1 MVTFTKQSIKSL
13 KGAKLWMGS
22 KFKKLSFKIP
32 FAYFLIILFTV
43 VVSYIVLD
51 TISTNSAQ
59 TKINETSLQTI
70 TSIQTNINLMIE
82 NVNNYSKMIFSDPNL
97 QSLLRQGDIYGN
109 LQAQGQVSSY
119 IYNLM
124 QAVPIIDSV
133 YVFDNAGHRLSVG
146 TQQLP
151 TFVAANVE
159 EAPWYRQ
166 AIANEGKY
174 FLQLNGSLRSSFSLE
189 ASEGEAGEALQKDEK
204 FVSFIRLIRD
214 LDNTSQLGVLV
225 INIKVESFAQ
235 AYGNLIGEDSFQV
248 AILDE
253 NNEIIVANAS
263 NDNQVHTPIEDVLVE
278 NKQILEEQLN
288 QADSGFFS
296 LSTDTQQ
303 YTASYLTDE
312 SDNWK
317 FISLNPHDF
326 IDTRN
331 KMLVLVM
338 FLLLIVNGTV
348 FFVSSFIISNSIIK
362 PIHKLLRAMNKAPSG
377 NLRKVNVEL
386 NSYEFEQLFIGY
398 NNMIQQID
406 QMVVEMMEEQNTI
419 RRAELGALQAQIK
432 PHFLYNTLD
441 SITSL
446 AMSGLNDQ
454 VVELL
459 EALGS
464 YYRMSVSRGRE
475 IITIGEEIEIV
486 RNYLIIQQVR
496 YQDVFEVEFD
506 IDERCTSAFI
516 PKLVL
521 QPLVENSIYHGIR
534 PKGATGK
541 IKITAMLME
550 GKRSGMHEGVQLCIS
565 DDGVGMS
572 KSEITQI
579 LNTERKGQI
588 QSFGLWGT
596 MERLRIFYKDAGQF
610 LIESDHNQGTTIT
623 IVIPNGVDMS
633 WEN

>member
-1 MVTFTKQSIKSL
+1 MVTYEKQSVRSL

-51 TISTNSAQ
+51 KVSTNSAQ
-59 TKINETSLQTI
+59 RKINETSLQTI

-82 NVNNYSKMIFSDPNL
+82 NVNNYSKMIFSDFNL
-97 QSLLRQGDIYGN
+97 QGLLRQGDIYSN

-133 YVFDNAGHRLSVG
+133 YVFDNGGHRLSVG

-151 TFVAANVE
+151 TFVNADVE
-159 EAPWYRQ
+159 ETSWYKR

-174 FLQLNGSLRSSFSLE
+174 FLQLNGR
-189 ASEGEAGEALQKDEK
+189 DDNHK

-235 AYGNLIGEDSFQV
+235 AYANLLGEDSFQV

-253 NNEIIVANAS
+253 NNELIVANAS
-263 NDNQVHTPIEDVLVE
+263 NDKQIHTPIEDVLAE
-278 NKQILEEQLN
+278 NKKRLEAELQ
-288 QADSGFFS
+288 QSDSGFFS
-296 LSTDTQQ
+296 LNTETQQ
-303 YTASYLTDE
+303 YTASFLVDE
-312 SDNWK
+312 NNHWK
-317 FISLNPHDF
+317 FISLNPYDF
-326 IDTRN
+326 VDTRN

-386 NSYEFEQLFIGY
+386 SSYEFEQLFIGY
-398 NNMIQQID
+398 NDMIQQID
-406 QMVVEMMEEQNTI
+406 QMVAEMIEEQNTI

-446 AMSGLNDQ
+446 ALSGLNDQ

-459 EALGS
+459 DALGS
-464 YYRMSVSRGRE
+464 YYRLSVSKGRE
-475 IITIGEEIEIV
+475 VITIGEEIEMV

-496 YQDVFEVEFD
+496 YRDVFEVEFD
-506 IDERCTSAFI
+506 IDARCNSVLI

-534 PKGATGK
+534 PKGGKGK
-541 IKITAMLME
+541 IRITVMPMD
-550 GKRSGMHEGVQLCIS
+550 GKQNGPQEGVLLSIS
-565 DDGVGMS
+565 DDGIGMS
-572 KSEITQI
+572 KPEITQI

-596 MERLRIFYKDAGQF
+596 MERLRIFYKDEGQF
-610 LIESDHNQGTTIT
+610 LIDSEHNQGTTIT

>member
-1 MVTFTKQSIKSL
+1 MQSL
-13 KGAKLWMGS
+13 KGAKLWMSS

-51 TISTNSAQ
+51 TVSTNSAQ

-109 LQAQGQVSSY
+109 LQAQRKVSSY

-151 TFVAANVE
+151 NFIAANVE

-174 FLQLNGSLRSSFSLE
+174 FLQLNGSLRSSFSDE
-189 ASEGEAGEALQKDEK
+189 ASNEEVGEALKKDDK
-204 FVSFIRLIRD
+204 FISFIRLIRD

-235 AYGNLIGEDSFQV
+235 AYRNLIGEDSFQV

-263 NDNQVHTPIEDVLVE
+263 NDNQVHTSIENVLVE
-278 NKQILEEQLN
+278 NKQILEEQLK
-288 QADSGFFS
+288 QAEFGFFS
-296 LSTDTQQ
+296 LRTDTQQ

-317 FISLNPHDF
+317 FISLNPHDY

-398 NNMIQQID
+398 NDMIQQIE
-406 QMVVEMMEEQNTI
+406 QMVAEMMEEQNTI

-459 EALGS
+459 DALGS
-464 YYRMSVSRGRE
+464 YYRLSVSKGRE
-475 IITIGEEIEIV
+475 VITIGEEIEMV

-496 YQDVFEVEFD
+496 YRDVFEVEFD
-506 IDERCTSAFI
+506 IDARCNSVLI

-534 PKGATGK
+534 PKGGIGK
-541 IKITAMLME
+541 IRITVMPID
-550 GKRSGMHEGVQLCIS
+550 GNQSGMQEGVQLCIS
-565 DDGVGMS
+565 DDGIGMS
-572 KSEITQI
+572 EPEITQI

-596 MERLRIFYKDAGQF
+596 MERLRIFCKDNGQF
-610 LIESDHNQGTTIT
+610 LIDSEHNEGTTIT

>member
-1 MVTFTKQSIKSL
+1 
-13 KGAKLWMGS
+13 MGS

-51 TISTNSAQ
+51 KVSTNSAQ
-59 TKINETSLQTI
+59 RKINETSLQTI

-97 QSLLRQGDIYGN
+97 QGLLRQGDIYSN

-133 YVFDNAGHRLSVG
+133 YVFDNGGHRLSVG

-151 TFVAANVE
+151 TFVDADVE
-159 EAPWYRQ
+159 ETSWYKR

-174 FLQLNGSLRSSFSLE
+174 FLQLNGR
-189 ASEGEAGEALQKDEK
+189 DDNHK

-235 AYGNLIGEDSFQV
+235 AYANLLGEDSFQV

-253 NNEIIVANAS
+253 NNELIVANAS
-263 NDNQVHTPIEDVLVE
+263 NEKQIHTPIEDVLAE
-278 NKQILEEQLN
+278 NKPRLEAELQ
-288 QADSGFFS
+288 QSDSGFFS
-296 LSTDTQQ
+296 LNTETQQ
-303 YTASYLTDE
+303 YTASFLIDE
-312 SDNWK
+312 SDHWK
-317 FISLNPHDF
+317 FISLNPYDF
-326 IDTRN
+326 VDTRN

-386 NSYEFEQLFIGY
+386 SSYEFEQLFIGY
-398 NNMIQQID
+398 NDMIQQIE
-406 QMVVEMMEEQNTI
+406 QMVAEMIEEQNTI

-446 AMSGLNDQ
+446 ALSGLNDQ

-459 EALGS
+459 DALGS
-464 YYRMSVSRGRE
+464 YYRLSVSKGRE
-475 IITIGEEIEIV
+475 VITIGEEIEMV

-496 YQDVFEVEFD
+496 YRDVFEVEFD
-506 IDERCTSAFI
+506 IDAHCNSALI

-534 PKGATGK
+534 PKGGKGK
-541 IKITAMLME
+541 IKITVMPLDR
-550 GKRSGMHEGVQLCIS
+550 KQSGLQEGVLLSIS
-565 DDGVGMS
+565 DDGIGMS
-572 KSEITQI
+572 KPEITQI

-596 MERLRIFYKDAGQF
+596 MERLRIFYKDEGLF
-610 LIESDHNQGTTIT
+610 LIDSEHNQGTTIT

>member
-1 MVTFTKQSIKSL
+1 MKSL
-13 KGAKLWMGS
+13 KGAKLWMSS

-51 TISTNSAQ
+51 TVSTNSAQ

-109 LQAQGQVSSY
+109 LQAQRKVSSY

-151 TFVAANVE
+151 NFIAANVE

-174 FLQLNGSLRSSFSLE
+174 FLQLNGSLRSSFSDE
-189 ASEGEAGEALQKDEK
+189 ASNEEVGEALKKDDK
-204 FVSFIRLIRD
+204 FISFIRLIRD

-235 AYGNLIGEDSFQV
+235 AYRNLIGEDSFQV

-263 NDNQVHTPIEDVLVE
+263 NDNQVHTSIENVLVE
-278 NKQILEEQLN
+278 NKQILEEQLK
-288 QADSGFFS
+288 QAEFGFFS
-296 LSTDTQQ
+296 LRTDTQQ

-317 FISLNPHDF
+317 FISLNPHDY

-398 NNMIQQID
+398 NDMIQQIE
-406 QMVVEMMEEQNTI
+406 QMVAEMMEEQNTI

-459 EALGS
+459 DALGS
-464 YYRMSVSRGRE
+464 YYRLSVSKGRE
-475 IITIGEEIEIV
+475 VITIGEEIEMV

-496 YQDVFEVEFD
+496 YRDVFEVEFD
-506 IDERCTSAFI
+506 IDARCNSVLI

-534 PKGATGK
+534 PKGGIGK
-541 IKITAMLME
+541 IRITVMPID
-550 GKRSGMHEGVQLCIS
+550 GNQSGMQEGVQLCIS
-565 DDGVGMS
+565 DDGIGMS
-572 KSEITQI
+572 EPEITQI

-596 MERLRIFYKDAGQF
+596 MERLRIFCKDNGQF
-610 LIESDHNQGTTIT
+610 LIDSEHNEGTTIT

>member
-1 MVTFTKQSIKSL
+1 
-13 KGAKLWMGS
+13 MGS

-51 TISTNSAQ
+51 KVSTNSAQ
-59 TKINETSLQTI
+59 RKINETSLQTI

-97 QSLLRQGDIYGN
+97 QGLLRQGDIYSN

-133 YVFDNAGHRLSVG
+133 YVFDNGGHRLSVG

-151 TFVAANVE
+151 TFVDADVE
-159 EAPWYRQ
+159 ETSWYKR

-174 FLQLNGSLRSSFSLE
+174 FLQLNGR
-189 ASEGEAGEALQKDEK
+189 DDNHK

-235 AYGNLIGEDSFQV
+235 AYANLLGEDSFQV

-253 NNEIIVANAS
+253 NNELIVANAS
-263 NDNQVHTPIEDVLVE
+263 NEKQIHTPIEDVLAE
-278 NKQILEEQLN
+278 NKPRLEAELQ
-288 QADSGFFS
+288 QSDSGFFS
-296 LSTDTQQ
+296 LNTETQQ
-303 YTASYLTDE
+303 YTASFLIDE
-312 SDNWK
+312 SDHWK
-317 FISLNPHDF
+317 FISLNPYDF
-326 IDTRN
+326 VDTRN

-386 NSYEFEQLFIGY
+386 SSYEFEQLFIGY
-398 NNMIQQID
+398 NDMIQQIE
-406 QMVVEMMEEQNTI
+406 QMVAEMIEEQNTI

-446 AMSGLNDQ
+446 ALSGLNDQ

-459 EALGS
+459 DALGS
-464 YYRMSVSRGRE
+464 YYRLSVSKGRE
-475 IITIGEEIEIV
+475 VITIGEEIEMV

-496 YQDVFEVEFD
+496 YRDVFEVEFD
-506 IDERCTSAFI
+506 IDARCSSALI

-534 PKGATGK
+534 PKGGKGK
-541 IKITAMLME
+541 IRITVMPLDR
-550 GKRSGMHEGVQLCIS
+550 KQSGLQEGVQLCIS
-565 DDGVGMS
+565 DDGIGMS
-572 KSEITQI
+572 KPEITQI
-579 LNTERKGQI
+579 LKTERKGQI

-596 MERLRIFYKDAGQF
+596 MERLRIFYKDEGQF
-610 LIESDHNQGTTIT
+610 LIDSEHNQGTTIT

>member
-1 MVTFTKQSIKSL
+1 
-13 KGAKLWMGS
+13 MGS

-59 TKINETSLQTI
+59 RKINETSLQTI

-97 QSLLRQGDIYGN
+97 QGLLRQGDIYGN
-109 LQAQGQVSSY
+109 LQAQGKVSSY

-133 YVFDNAGHRLSVG
+133 YVFDNGGHRLSVG

-151 TFVAANVE
+151 TFEDADVE
-159 EAPWYRQ
+159 ETPWYKR

-174 FLQLNGSLRSSFSLE
+174 FLQLNGR
-189 ASEGEAGEALQKDEK
+189 DDNHK

-235 AYGNLIGEDSFQV
+235 AYANLIGEDSFQV

-253 NNEIIVANAS
+253 NNELVVANAS
-263 NDNQVHTPIEDVLVE
+263 NDKQIHTPIEDVLAE
-278 NKQILEEQLN
+278 NKLRLEAEIQ
-288 QADSGFFS
+288 QGDSGFFS
-296 LSTDTQQ
+296 LSTESQQ
-303 YTASYLTDE
+303 YTASFLIDE
-312 SDNWK
+312 SDHWK
-317 FISLNPHDF
+317 FISLNPYDF
-326 IDTRN
+326 VDTRN

-386 NSYEFEQLFIGY
+386 SSYEFEQLFIGY
-398 NNMIQQID
+398 NDMIQQIE
-406 QMVVEMMEEQNTI
+406 QMVAEMMEEQNTI

-446 AMSGLNDQ
+446 ALSGLNDQ

-459 EALGS
+459 DALGS
-464 YYRMSVSRGRE
+464 YYRLSVSKGRE
-475 IITIGEEIEIV
+475 VITIGEEIEMV

-496 YQDVFEVEFD
+496 YRDVFEVEFN
-506 IDERCTSAFI
+506 IDARCNSVLI

-534 PKGATGK
+534 PKGATGTIGK
-541 IKITAMLME
+541 IKITAMPIE

-572 KSEITQI
+572 KPEITQI

-596 MERLRIFYKDAGQF
+596 MERLRIFYKDGGQF
-610 LIESDHNQGTTIT
+610 LIDSEHNQGTTIT

>member
-1 MVTFTKQSIKSL
+1 
-13 KGAKLWMGS
+13 MGS

-51 TISTNSAQ
+51 KVSTNSAQ
-59 TKINETSLQTI
+59 RKINETSLQTI

-97 QSLLRQGDIYGN
+97 QGLLRQGDIYSN

-133 YVFDNAGHRLSVG
+133 YVFDNGGHRLSVG

-151 TFVAANVE
+151 TFVDADVE
-159 EAPWYRQ
+159 ETSWYKR

-174 FLQLNGSLRSSFSLE
+174 FLQLNGR
-189 ASEGEAGEALQKDEK
+189 DDNHK

-235 AYGNLIGEDSFQV
+235 AYANLLGEDSFQV

-253 NNEIIVANAS
+253 NNELIVANAS
-263 NDNQVHTPIEDVLVE
+263 NEKQIHTPIEDVLAE
-278 NKQILEEQLN
+278 NKPRLEAELQ
-288 QADSGFFS
+288 QSDSGFFS
-296 LSTDTQQ
+296 LNTETQQ
-303 YTASYLTDE
+303 YTASFLIDE
-312 SDNWK
+312 SDHWK
-317 FISLNPHDF
+317 FISLNPYDF
-326 IDTRN
+326 VDTRN

-386 NSYEFEQLFIGY
+386 SSYEFEQLFIGY
-398 NNMIQQID
+398 NDMIQQIE
-406 QMVVEMMEEQNTI
+406 QMVAEMIEEQNTI

-446 AMSGLNDQ
+446 ALSGLNDQ

-459 EALGS
+459 DALGS
-464 YYRMSVSRGRE
+464 YYRLSVSKGRE
-475 IITIGEEIEIV
+475 VITIGEEIEMV

-496 YQDVFEVEFD
+496 YRDVFEVEFD
-506 IDERCTSAFI
+506 IDAHCNSALI

-534 PKGATGK
+534 PKGGKGK
-541 IKITAMLME
+541 IKITVMPLDR
-550 GKRSGMHEGVQLCIS
+550 KQSGLQEGVLLSIS
-565 DDGVGMS
+565 DDGIGMS
-572 KSEITQI
+572 KPEITQI

-596 MERLRIFYKDAGQF
+596 MERLRIFYKDEGQF
-610 LIESDHNQGTTIT
+610 LIDSEHNQGTTIT

>member
-1 MVTFTKQSIKSL
+1 MVMNNKQSLPRL
-13 KGAKLWMGS
+13 KGVKLWISS

-59 TKINETSLQTI
+59 RKINETSLQTI

-133 YVFDNAGHRLSVG
+133 YVFDNGGHRLSVG

-151 TFVAANVE
+151 TFVNADVDE
-159 EAPWYRQ
+159 TPWYKQ
-166 AIANEGKY
+166 AIFNEGKY
-174 FLQLNGSLRSSFSLE
+174 FLKLNRSDSVSDGI
-189 ASEGEAGEALQKDEK
+189 SEHK

-235 AYGNLIGEDSFQV
+235 AYANLLGEDSFQV
-248 AILDE
+248 AILDG
-253 NNEIIVANAS
+253 NNEVIVANAS
-263 NDNQVHTPIEDVLVE
+263 TNKQIQTPFEAVLAD
-278 NKQILEEQLN
+278 NKQILEEKFQ
-288 QADSGFFS
+288 QVDFGSFS
-296 LSTDTQQ
+296 LNIDAQQ

-312 SDNWK
+312 GDNWK
-317 FISLNPHDF
+317 VISLNPYDF

-386 NSYEFEQLFIGY
+386 NSFEFEQLFIGY
-398 NNMIQQID
+398 NDMIQQID
-406 QMVVEMMEEQNTI
+406 QMVAEMMEEQNTI

-459 EALGS
+459 EALGG
-464 YYRMSVSRGRE
+464 YYRMSVSKGRDV
-475 IITIGEEIEIV
+475 ITIGEEIEIV

-506 IDERCTSAFI
+506 IDERCTSVLI

-534 PKGATGK
+534 PKGAKGK
-541 IKITAMLME
+541 IKITATSME
-550 GKRSGMHEGVQLCIS
+550 GKQSGLHEGVKLCIS

-572 KSEITQI
+572 ESEITQI
-579 LNTERKGQI
+579 LKTERKGQI

-596 MERLRIFYKDAGQF
+596 MERLRIFYKDIDEF
-610 LIESDHNQGTTIT
+610 LIDSQHNNGTTIT
-623 IVIPNGVDMS
+623 ILIPNGVDMS

>member
-1 MVTFTKQSIKSL
+1 
-13 KGAKLWMGS
+13 MGS

-51 TISTNSAQ
+51 KVSTNSAQ
-59 TKINETSLQTI
+59 RKINETSLQTI

-97 QSLLRQGDIYGN
+97 QGLLRQGDIYSN

-133 YVFDNAGHRLSVG
+133 YVFDNGGHRLSVG

-151 TFVAANVE
+151 TFVDADVE
-159 EAPWYRQ
+159 ETSWYKR

-174 FLQLNGSLRSSFSLE
+174 FLQLNGR
-189 ASEGEAGEALQKDEK
+189 DDNHK

-235 AYGNLIGEDSFQV
+235 AYANLLGEDSFQV

-253 NNEIIVANAS
+253 NNELIVANAS
-263 NDNQVHTPIEDVLVE
+263 NEKQIHTPIEDVLAE
-278 NKQILEEQLN
+278 NKPRLEAELQ
-288 QADSGFFS
+288 QSDSGFFS
-296 LSTDTQQ
+296 LNTETQQ
-303 YTASYLTDE
+303 YTASFLIDE
-312 SDNWK
+312 SDHWK
-317 FISLNPHDF
+317 FISLNPYDF
-326 IDTRN
+326 VDTRN

-386 NSYEFEQLFIGY
+386 SSYEFEQLFIGY
-398 NNMIQQID
+398 NDMIQQIE
-406 QMVVEMMEEQNTI
+406 QMVAEMIEEQNTI

-446 AMSGLNDQ
+446 ALSGLNDQ

-459 EALGS
+459 DALGS
-464 YYRMSVSRGRE
+464 YYRLSVSKGRE
-475 IITIGEEIEIV
+475 VITIGEEIEMV

-496 YQDVFEVEFD
+496 YRDVFEVEFD
-506 IDERCTSAFI
+506 IDARCSSALI

-534 PKGATGK
+534 PKGGKGK
-541 IKITAMLME
+541 IRITVMPLDR
-550 GKRSGMHEGVQLCIS
+550 KQSGLQEGVQLCIS
-565 DDGVGMS
+565 DDGMGMS
-572 KSEITQI
+572 KPEITQI
-579 LNTERKGQI
+579 LKTERKGQI

-596 MERLRIFYKDAGQF
+596 MERLRIFYKDEGLF
-610 LIESDHNQGTTIT
+610 LIDSEHNQGTTIT